1 MSVLDNFTE
10 EILQS
15 ELPKTVLLDK
25 MIRGLD
31 TEKPP
36 RFEVPAKKL
45 TFESNLHGF
54 LYDYQAK
61 TVTVSYRVTQ
71 NMYPDMTVSFRT
83 FRVLLEGLAVC
94 IRMQK
99 W

>member
-36 RFEVPAKKL
+36 RFAGEKVYL
-45 TFESNLHGF
+45 
-54 LYDYQAK
+54 
-61 TVTVSYRVTQ
+61 
-71 NMYPDMTVSFRT
+71 
-83 FRVLLEGLAVC
+83 
-94 IRMQK
+94 
-99 W
+99 

>member
-31 TEKPP
+31 TENRPVL
-36 RFEVPAKKL
+36 R
-45 TFESNLHGF
+45 
-54 LYDYQAK
+54 
-61 TVTVSYRVTQ
+61 YRRKSLPLNPICT
-71 NMYPDMTVSFRT
+71 DFCTI
-83 FRVLLEGLAVC
+83 
-94 IRMQK
+94 IRQRR
-99 W
+99 